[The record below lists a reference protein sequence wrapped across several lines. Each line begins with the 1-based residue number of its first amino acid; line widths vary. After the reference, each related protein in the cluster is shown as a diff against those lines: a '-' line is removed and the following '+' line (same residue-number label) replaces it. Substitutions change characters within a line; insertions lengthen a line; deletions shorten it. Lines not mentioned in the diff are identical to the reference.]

1 MLFFDDEDRN
11 IEAVSKMGV
20 TSILVGN
27 EVNLGA
33 LRQGLSEFSQKSS
46 SSGRDL
52 QNLITLFLRVIHDLY
67 SGVKLSTAACRE
79 SNVLLST
86 QTITVE
92 VLFCYIIYSYH
103 QTIIL

>member
-1 MLFFDDEDRN
+1 
-11 IEAVSKMGV
+11 MGE

-52 QNLITLFLRVIHDLY
+52 QN
-67 SGVKLSTAACRE
+67 
-79 SNVLLST
+79 
-86 QTITVE
+86 
-92 VLFCYIIYSYH
+92 
-103 QTIIL
+103 